1 SPNPEAPRKVSRRMI
16 ALVVVAMAVAAG
28 AAYYALTSPKG
39 PLAPYPG
46 GGQRLG
52 EDTPFPDRIATIR
65 TNLDW
70 PDRAPKGR
78 LKRETLERSLELGT
92 SFLLANQKPE
102 GNFNYQYDFVEKTF
116 DNDDNQVRQ
125 AGALWGIALIY
136 RDRPSDALAA
146 GLKKGFGFFFSV
158 TRTTDDGRA
167 YIAYPKESSCDTGTV
182 ALVSMAI
189 IETLRSPAMTDA
201 AERAALTDRLNAY
214 LKFLVG
220 QQRDDGRFS
229 RSFNLITK
237 MRSRSTSPY
246 FDGEALLALT
256 KAARYAGRDDLWPAI
271 EKAACSTAEYYTVR
285 AWAKDR
291 DSDDTKG
298 FYQWGSM
305 AYREYVDADRPN
317 AKTLED
323 TTLALAWW
331 MTHTHRTLGRARNT
345 SYAYEG
351 LVSAY
356 ALAKRAGDDAAKR
369 DIGYVIDKGLYDIT
383 AWQVEG
389 PLVTKNRFLS
399 AHRTKDSLA
408 VGGVMNHRS
417 EPPLRIDVT
426 QHQMHAVLLALA
438 DFEFAP

>member
-1 SPNPEAPRKVSRRMI
+1 MI
-16 ALVVVAMAVAAG
+16 ALVVVAMAVAGG

-52 EDTPFPDRIATIR
+52 EDTPFPERIATIR
-65 TNLDW
+65 ANLDW
-70 PDRAPKGR
+70 SDRASKGR

-92 SFLLANQKPE
+92 LFLLANQKPE
-102 GNFNYQYDFVEKTF
+102 GNFNYQYDFVKKTF

-146 GLKKGFGFFFSV
+146 GLKKGFGFFFDI

-189 IETLRSPAMTDA
+189 IEAQRSPAMTDE
-201 AERAALTDRLNAY
+201 AERAALTERLNAY
-214 LKFLVG
+214 LKFLAG

-271 EKAACSTAEYYTVR
+271 EKAARATAEYYTVR
-285 AWAKDR
+285 AWDKDR

-305 AYREYVDADRPN
+305 AYREYVDAGRPN

-331 MTHTHRTLGRARNT
+331 MTHTHRTLGRTRNT

-399 AHRTKDSLA
+399 AHRTKDPLA

-438 DFEFAP
+438 DFDFAP